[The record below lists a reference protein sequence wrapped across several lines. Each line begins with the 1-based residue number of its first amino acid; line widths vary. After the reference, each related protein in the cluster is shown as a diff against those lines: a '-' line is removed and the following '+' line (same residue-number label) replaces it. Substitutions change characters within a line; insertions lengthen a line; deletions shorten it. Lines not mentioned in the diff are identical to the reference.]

1 MNVWPLLCSL
11 HGTPLFMY
19 FQATTERWM
28 SARKMRESHQ
38 AVTFASLL
46 FRRSMTWRACRS
58 QLHDRNSPA
67 KSRKAGTPEH
77 VDKRV
82 SRVALRLKSKIG
94 NQTKLAAC
102 NWTTLG
108 LVYTLIVSIDRVNTL
123 QPRRFRINT
132 EKIFC
137 ISLGFTFGVI
147 IESRVFSRLL
157 GVHGRQHTF
166 SLKPSLIYSRK
177 KYYECVDSRVHS
189 NRLFTI
195 IYRGL
200 EDCEIF
206 GVYF

>member
-19 FQATTERWM
+19 FQATSERW
-28 SARKMRESHQ
+28 KMRESHQ

-46 FRRSMTWRACRS
+46 FRPFDDVTWLPESITR
-58 QLHDRNSPA
+58 PA

-82 SRVALRLKSKIG
+82 SRVALRSKSKIG

-166 SLKPSLIYSRK
+166 SLLPSLIYSSK
-177 KYYECVDSRVHS
+177 KQIMNV
-189 NRLFTI
+189 
-195 IYRGL
+195 
-200 EDCEIF
+200 
-206 GVYF
+206 

>member
-1 MNVWPLLCSL
+1 MASVVFAPWNAVVYVFPSD
-11 HGTPLFMY
+11 
-19 FQATTERWM
+19 ERTLDERSEDASVSSSCDICESSS
-28 SARKMRESHQ
+28 SALDDVTCLPESITRPKH
-38 AVTFASLL
+38 
-46 FRRSMTWRACRS
+46 
-58 QLHDRNSPA
+58 SPA

-108 LVYTLIVSIDRVNTL
+108 LVYTLVVSIDRVNTL
-123 QPRRFRINT
+123 QPRRLRINT

-147 IESRVFSRLL
+147 TESRVFSRLL

-166 SLKPSLIYSRK
+166 SLLPSLIYSSK
-177 KYYECVDSRVHS
+177 KKIMNV
-189 NRLFTI
+189 
-195 IYRGL
+195 
-200 EDCEIF
+200 
-206 GVYF
+206 